1 MSSGNLTPR
10 QKMINLMYLV
20 LTAMLALN
28 VSAEILKAF
37 TVINNSLSKTNA
49 SVSAKNASSFTAFSE
64 EASKNA
70 KAKPNF
76 EKADKLRNTTQELID
91 SVNAIKFDMIAV
103 YTGNKNGIVD
113 EGDFE
118 MMGGT
123 KMYVS
128 RRDRDVATH
137 IMVDA
142 KDQNGYN
149 RGEGLEKLISE
160 TRKKISS
167 LVPAG
172 SVELYLEDPVG
183 QKAGP
188 GVTAKSWREAYFAE
202 MPLTAALTFLTKLE
216 SDAINTEEE
225 VLNFL
230 MRDVAARQHKF
241 EDLTAKVIAKNSYVL
256 TGQDYEADILL
267 VAYDKSTSHPVKIDG
282 QDITVDGGM
291 GKYKVRANTPG
302 PKKYTGHIAVPDP
315 VTGVDSLYAFEA
327 EYMVA
332 RPAAV
337 VSPTKMNVFYIGV
350 DNPVSISAAGMA
362 ASSLRASISGG
373 GNSKITPDAGEGNY
387 IVRVSAPTK
396 IGEFAKVNVSASV
409 DGSTMSMGTSDFRV
423 KFIPD
428 PIPTVGGI
436 KLSSIPSNQFSAQRG
451 VIPMLD
457 NFDFDVRFLVT
468 GFRVIYLKP
477 RQDPK
482 VSSVSGASFNPEMLG
497 WVRNANPGDR
507 FVIDNI
513 KVRGPDGRVRTL
525 TSATYAIR

>member
-1 MSSGNLTPR
+1 M
-10 QKMINLMYLV
+10 V
-20 LTAMLALN
+20 
-28 VSAEILKAF
+28 
-37 TVINNSLSKTNA
+37 
-49 SVSAKNASSFTAFSE
+49 
-64 EASKNA
+64 
-70 KAKPNF
+70 
-76 EKADKLRNTTQELID
+76 
-91 SVNAIKFDMIAV
+91 AV
-103 YTGNKNGIVD
+103 YTGNKNGEID
-113 EGDFE
+113 EEDFE

-128 RRDRDVATH
+128 RRNRDVATH
-137 IMVDA
+137 LMVDA
-142 KDQNGYN
+142 KDQSGYN
-149 RGEGLEKLISE
+149 RGEGLEQLIIDTRNAVLGLVSE
-160 TRKKISS
+160 
-167 LVPAG
+167 G
-172 SVELYLEDPVG
+172 DVEMYLEEPIG
-183 QKAGP
+183 QEAGP

-216 SDAINTEEE
+216 SDVINTEEE

-230 MRDVAARQHKF
+230 MADVSKKDYKF
-241 EDLTAKVIAKNSYVL
+241 SSLTAKVIAKNSYVL
-256 TGQDYEADILL
+256 TGQNYEADILL
-267 VAYDKSTSHPVKIDG
+267 VAYDEKQTFPVEIAG
-282 QDITVDGGM
+282 SAIPVEGGM
-291 GKYKVRANTPG
+291 GRYSVRAGSPG
-302 PKKYTGHIAVPDP
+302 PKKYEGHIKVLDP
-315 VTGVDSLYAFEA
+315 VTGEDTLYKFDA

-362 ASSLRASISGG
+362 SSSLRASISGG
-373 GNSKITPDAGEGNY
+373 GNSKITAAPGEGNY

-396 IGEFAKVNVSASV
+396 IGQFAKVNVSASV
-409 DGSTMSMGTSDFRV
+409 DGSSMSMGTSDFRV

-436 KLSSIPSNQFSAQRG
+436 KLSSVPSNQFSAQRG

-513 KVRGPDGRVRTL
+513 KVKGPDGRVRTL